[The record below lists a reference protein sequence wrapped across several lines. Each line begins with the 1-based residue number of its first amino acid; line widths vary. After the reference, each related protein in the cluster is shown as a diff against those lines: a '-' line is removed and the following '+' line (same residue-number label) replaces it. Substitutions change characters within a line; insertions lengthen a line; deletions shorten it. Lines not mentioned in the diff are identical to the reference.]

1 VERGGELKE
10 GRETEEDEEEMLLRE
25 AEAAG
30 RFGFGSFVI
39 ITLFFYTCYN
49 TLDMCYS

>member
-30 RFGFGSFVI
+30 RFGFGSFC
-39 ITLFFYTCYN
+39 YYN
-49 TLDMCYS
+49 TLFLHLL